1 MNLPEREQTFVT
13 HFGEMGARW
22 GVNRTV
28 GQIYAVLFLSE
39 SPLCAD
45 NLVEVLGFSRSNISM
60 GLKELQSWQL
70 VRLQHLPDDRR
81 EFFSTPDDL
90 WEIVRTLIEQRK
102 AREIDPTLSVLRQLQ
117 MDADGHESDDYVA
130 NRIKQSTQMIGL
142 LTGWYDEMRHL
153 DSKRLEQLLKLGATA
168 QKVLD
173 MTDRLKAVKKNS
185 SKTGRAN

>member
-1 MNLPEREQTFVT
+1 MKLPAREQTFVT

-39 SPLCAD
+39 SPRCAD
-45 NLVEVLGFSRSNISM
+45 DIVEALGFSRSNVSM

-90 WEIVRTLIEQRK
+90 WEIVRTLMEQRK
-102 AREIDPTLSVLRQLQ
+102 AREIDPTLSVLRELQL
-117 MDADGHESDDYVA
+117 DADDDESRDYVA
-130 NRIKQSTQMIGL
+130 DRIEQSARMIEL
-142 LTGWYDEMRHL
+142 LTGWFDEMRRM
-153 DSKRLEQLLKLGATA
+153 DSQRLEQLLKLGATA

-173 MTDRLKAVKKNS
+173 MTDRLKVVKKSEKN
-185 SKTGRAN
+185 TNRGR

>member
-130 NRIKQSTQMIGL
+130 NRIKQSTQMIEL

>member
-1 MNLPEREQTFVT
+1 MKLTTREQTFVT

-28 GQIYAVLFLSE
+28 GQIYALLFLSE
-39 SPLCAD
+39 IPLCAD
-45 NLVEVLGFSRSNISM
+45 DIVERLGFSRSNVSM

-81 EFFSTPDDL
+81 EFFSTPEDL

-102 AREIDPTLSVLRQLQ
+102 AREIDPTLSLLRQLQ
-117 MDADGHESDDYVA
+117 MEAAADEPGDYVSH
-130 NRIKQSTQMIGL
+130 RIEQTTRMIEL
-142 LTGWYDEMRHL
+142 LTGWYEDMRHI

-173 MTDRLKAVKKNS
+173 MTDKLKVVKKPDAGS
-185 SKTGRAN
+185 RREA

>member
-1 MNLPEREQTFVT
+1 MKLPAREQTFVT

-45 NLVEVLGFSRSNISM
+45 NIVEALGFSRSNISM

-70 VRLQHLPDDRR
+70 VRLQHLPNDRR

-117 MDADGHESDDYVA
+117 LEAGDQQDHDYVA
-130 NRIKQSTQMIGL
+130 NRIEQSAKMIEL
-142 LTGWYDEMRHL
+142 LTGWYDEMRHV

-173 MTDRLKAVKKNS
+173 MTDRLKVIKS
-185 SKTGRAN
+185 

>member
-1 MNLPEREQTFVT
+1 
-13 HFGEMGARW
+13 MGARW

-28 GQIYAVLFLSE
+28 GQIYALLFLSE
-39 SPLCAD
+39 APLCAD
-45 NLVEVLGFSRSNISM
+45 DIVERLGFSRSNVSM

-81 EFFSTPDDL
+81 DFFSTPEDL

-117 MDADGHESDDYVA
+117 MEASTDEPADYVA
-130 NRIKQSTQMIGL
+130 NRIEQSARMIEL
-142 LTGWYDEMRHL
+142 LTGWYDEMRHI
-153 DSKRLEQLLKLGATA
+153 DSKRLEQLLRLGATA

-173 MTDRLKAVKKNS
+173 MTDKLRAVKKPAPS
-185 SKTGRAN
+185 SQPEA